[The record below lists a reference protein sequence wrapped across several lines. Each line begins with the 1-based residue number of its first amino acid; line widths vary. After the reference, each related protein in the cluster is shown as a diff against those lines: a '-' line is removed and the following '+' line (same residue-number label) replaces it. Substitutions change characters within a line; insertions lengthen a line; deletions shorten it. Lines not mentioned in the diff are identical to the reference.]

1 MGFSCGGKITKGNK
15 MRCYCDTLPKGQTCW
30 GCQQNQ
36 TKGNNMTEAETIL
49 KEIIIAFT
57 KGNEPDK
64 SRALALAYNY
74 FKRMKLDGKEIK

>member
-1 MGFSCGGKITKGNK
+1 
-15 MRCYCDTLPKGQTCW
+15 
-30 GCQQNQ
+30 
-36 TKGNNMTEAETIL
+36 MTEAETIL